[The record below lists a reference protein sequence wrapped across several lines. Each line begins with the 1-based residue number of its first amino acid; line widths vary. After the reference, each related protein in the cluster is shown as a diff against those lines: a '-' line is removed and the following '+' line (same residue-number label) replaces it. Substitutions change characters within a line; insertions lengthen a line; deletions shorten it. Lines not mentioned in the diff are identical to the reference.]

1 VTRDLGDSTRAFEA
15 ARARLFKLA
24 YRMLGSIGDAE
35 DAVQDLY
42 LRWMKVEDDIAT
54 PEAWLVTACA
64 RLCVDRLRAAKRER
78 AAYEGPWLPEPIVVA
93 GDASADLERADDMT
107 MAMLLVLERLSP
119 RERAAYILREAFD
132 YDYEEISD
140 VLRASPAACR
150 QLTSRA
156 ARRLHD
162 QRPRFATSWA
172 AARDLARRFADA
184 TRRGD
189 VDALASLLAHDAT
202 CATDGGG
209 KVTAA
214 RNVIRGADR
223 VARFVVGVMAKGGA
237 GVDFEF
243 VMVNGAPGWVLSRG
257 GAPFAVVTIETD
269 GETVRKVFATLNPD
283 KLAHV
288 KLPQGASGLGARG
301 ARSSTGWRPD
311 APA

>member
-1 VTRDLGDSTRAFEA
+1 MTRDLEDSTRAFEA

-42 LRWMKVEDDIAT
+42 LRWRRVEEDIKT

-64 RLCVDRLRAAKRER
+64 RLCIDRLRAAKRER
-78 AAYEGPWLPEPIVVA
+78 ATYEGPWLPEPIVIAA

-107 MAMLLVLERLSP
+107 MAMLLVLERLTP

-132 YDYEEISD
+132 YDYAKIGD

-150 QLTSRA
+150 QLASRA
-156 ARRLHD
+156 ARRLRD
-162 QRPRFATSWA
+162 ERPRFTTSWT

-184 TRRGD
+184 ARRGD
-189 VDALASLLAHDAT
+189 VDALASLLAEDAT

-214 RNVIRGADR
+214 RNVLSGADR
-223 VARFVVGVMAKGGA
+223 VARFILGVMAKGGA
-237 GVDFEF
+237 GVDFKF
-243 VMVNGAPGWVLSRG
+243 VIVNGAPGWVLSRG
-257 GAPFAVVTIETD
+257 GAPFAVATIETD
-269 GETVRKVFATLNPD
+269 GDRVCKVFATLNPD

-288 KLPQGASGLGARG
+288 KAPQGASG
-301 ARSSTGWRPD
+301 
-311 APA
+311 

>member
-1 VTRDLGDSTRAFEA
+1 VTRDTADSTRAFEA

-24 YRMLGSIGDAE
+24 YRMLASIADAE

-42 LRWMKVEDDIAT
+42 LRWTRVEEDIKT

-64 RLCVDRLRAAKRER
+64 RLCIDRLRAARRER
-78 AAYEGPWLPEPIVVA
+78 AAYEGPWLPEPIVVVA

-107 MAMLLVLERLSP
+107 MAMLLVLERLTP

-132 YDYEEISD
+132 YDYAEIGD
-140 VLRASPAACR
+140 VLKASPAACR
-150 QLTSRA
+150 QLASRA
-156 ARRLHD
+156 ARRLRD
-162 QRPRFATSWA
+162 ERPRFATSWT

-184 TRRGD
+184 VRRGD
-189 VDALASLLAHDAT
+189 VDALAALLAEDVI

-214 RNVIRGADR
+214 RNVISGADR
-223 VARFVVGVMAKGGA
+223 VARFVVGVMAKGAA

-243 VMVNGAPGWVLSRG
+243 VMVNGAPGWVLSRNG
-257 GAPFAVVTIETD
+257 VPFAVATIETD
-269 GETVRKVFATLNPD
+269 GEKVRKVFATLNPD

-288 KLPQGASGLGARG
+288 KAPQGANG
-301 ARSSTGWRPD
+301 
-311 APA
+311 